1 LILDV
6 GGRICLSDDSHGVA
20 QVGLNYGRMKSYL
33 EEMGVEEIWY
43 LVGVELKEAGDE
55 TVGPRGR
62 VVARKL
68 QDWTSHP
75 FWTRLEDRI

>member
-1 LILDV
+1 
-6 GGRICLSDDSHGVA
+6 
-20 QVGLNYGRMKSYL
+20 
-33 EEMGVEEIWY
+33 MGVEEIWY

-68 QDWTSHP
+68 KDWTSHP
-75 FWTRLEDRI
+75 FWAGLEDRI